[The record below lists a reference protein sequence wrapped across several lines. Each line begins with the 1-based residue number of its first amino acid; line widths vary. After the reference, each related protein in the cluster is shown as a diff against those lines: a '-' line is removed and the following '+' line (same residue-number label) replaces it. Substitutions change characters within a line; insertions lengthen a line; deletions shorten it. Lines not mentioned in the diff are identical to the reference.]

1 MLNIA
6 SPTSTDT
13 QKFASCLELHI
24 EIDNEER
31 LQTKLYDKRDDF
43 TFPIVN
49 FPFTNNITSSAAYE
63 VYNSLL
69 MRYSRASAKY
79 SDFLDRAIVRSS

>member
-13 QKFASCLELHI
+13 QKVASCLELHL
-24 EIDNEER
+24 EIDNEET
-31 LQTKLYDKRDDF
+31 LQTKLYDKRYDF

-49 FPFTNNITSSAAYE
+49 FPFTNNISASAAYK
-63 VYNSLL
+63 VYISLL
-69 MRYSRASAKY
+69 IRYSRAGAKY
-79 SDFLDRAIVRSS
+79 SDFLDRA